1 MNRNVLDFAWPLL
14 VLLAATGLIAYS
26 EADLMVSSRFYI
38 GGAWPVGELQPWWT
52 LRVYG
57 YYPCDLLGIVALLV
71 LIAGCFKASLAR
83 YRMVAAYMVLLLLLG
98 PGLLVNTVFKDHWGR
113 PRPREIVQFGGKQS
127 FHHPWQPGIAGK
139 GRSFP
144 SGHAG
149 SAFYL
154 AMPFFALRRRNPTLA
169 IRIYLVGTLYGLL
182 MGVARISQGG
192 HYVSDILWA
201 WGMVHLTA
209 VALYYL
215 MGLHRE
221 EVESAA
227 AKA

>member
-1 MNRNVLDFAWPLL
+1 MNRKWLDFAWPILLLL
-14 VLLAATGLIAYS
+14 VATGLIASYGL
-26 EADLMVSSRFYI
+26 DLRVSSQFNI
-38 GGAWPVGELQPWWT
+38 GGKWPVGELQPWWA

-57 YYPCDLLGIVALLV
+57 YYPCDFLGVSALLV
-71 LIAGCFKASLAR
+71 LIAGCFKASLAV
-83 YRMVAAYMVLLLLLG
+83 YRRPAAFMVLLLLLG

-113 PRPREIVQFGGKQS
+113 PRPREIVRFGGKQQ
-127 FHHPWQPGIAGK
+127 FQQPWQPGVAGM

-154 AMPFFALRRRNPTLA
+154 AMPFFVWRRRNPQTAL
-169 IRIYLVGTLYGLL
+169 RIYLAGICYGVL

-209 VALYYL
+209 VSLYYL
-215 MGLHRE
+215 VGLHRE
-221 EVESAA
+221 EVRPLSA
-227 AKA
+227 KV